1 MITTISIRPSKVR
14 FRGVLSKFYRR
25 AHAEIDKIRADFMIL
40 TDFYS
45 ENAQIY
51 TVAGVGSA
59 GESMYMEKINVG
71 TGDTM
76 RQVFKSVL

>member
-1 MITTISIRPSKVR
+1 
-14 FRGVLSKFYRR
+14 
-25 AHAEIDKIRADFMIL
+25 MIL

-59 GESMYMEKINVG
+59 GESMYMEKINVA
-71 TGDTM
+71 TGDAM

>member
-1 MITTISIRPSKVR
+1 MQGLT
-14 FRGVLSKFYRR
+14 KF
-25 AHAEIDKIRADFMIL
+25 EPILIIL

-59 GESMYMEKINVG
+59 GESMYMEKINLG
-71 TGDTM
+71 TGDAM

>member
-1 MITTISIRPSKVR
+1 MHPQILI
-14 FRGVLSKFYRR
+14 KFEPFFDNIYW
-25 AHAEIDKIRADFMIL
+25 
-40 TDFYS
+40 FYS

-71 TGDTM
+71 TGDAM
-76 RQVFKSVL
+76 RQVFKFTFSDWLA

>member
-1 MITTISIRPSKVR
+1 MQRLTKEP
-14 FRGVLSKFYRR
+14 F
-25 AHAEIDKIRADFMIL
+25 FMLL
-40 TDFYS
+40 TDIYS

-59 GESMYMEKINVG
+59 GESMYMEKINLG
-71 TGDTM
+71 TGDAM

>member
-1 MITTISIRPSKVR
+1 MIMTISIRPSKVR
-14 FRGVLSKFYRR
+14 FRGVLSKYRR

>member
-1 MITTISIRPSKVR
+1 MITTISILPSKVS
-14 FRGVLSKFYRR
+14 FRGSLPKLYRR
-25 AHAEIDKIRADFMIL
+25 ASAKIDKIRVVLIIL

-59 GESMYMEKINVG
+59 GESMYMEKINVA
-71 TGDTM
+71 TGDAM